1 MSLGDLVS
9 KLCLTTTPST
19 QDGHRYKKYKFLLIA
34 LFQVKM
40 SSVAN
45 IMLYRVHLPCMGF
58 ELTTLVVIDTDCIGS
73 SKSNYHAIKTK
84 TVPN

>member
-40 SSVAN
+40 SSVA
-45 IMLYRVHLPCMGF
+45 
-58 ELTTLVVIDTDCIGS
+58 E
-73 SKSNYHAIKTK
+73 
-84 TVPN
+84 